1 MRIKKIEHQLFK
13 TIKETLVFTG
23 DAVGLAALKLGHEA
37 FAYKTIT
44 TLRKK
49 SECMEV
55 KFDGFI
61 EDNIEKVKVRV
72 TEADLQNFKE
82 KVKEGIASVKDLG
95 KDMKEGKNIFVT
107 EETRI
112 YGDAQHFYEE
122 EDMVFGEEGI
132 ILEKILLV
140 DDPEDI

>member
-1 MRIKKIEHQLFK
+1 MNITKIEHRLLK
-13 TIKETLVFTG
+13 TIKETMTFTG

-49 SECMEV
+49 GESLNV
-55 KFDGFI
+55 KLEGFL
-61 EDNIEKVKVRV
+61 EENIEKVKVKI
-72 TEADLQNFKE
+72 TEEDLENFKT
-82 KVKEGIASVKDLG
+82 KVKEGMASMKDLG
-95 KDMKEGKNIFVT
+95 KEIKDGKNIFVT

-122 EDMVFGEEGI
+122 DDLVFGEEGI
-132 ILEKILLV
+132 ILQKIV
-140 DDPEDI
+140 IEDDSEEV